1 VIVAALFILLSTQ
14 PLPTTQPQPACGD
27 VASCRAQADTARDNK
42 DYEAFHD
49 LAWAAYRHGR
59 NNDPDLML
67 LVARA
72 QSLSG
77 RPLDALVML
86 ERIAA
91 MGAATDATAS
101 EDFARVRA
109 LPRWSE
115 VAEKLTGA
123 PTSAPR
129 ATVGKPSA
137 KDPAA
142 SSKAPASPAKEPVPS
157 AKEPP
162 ASAPAPPTK
171 EPAPPASAPASASAK
186 AAADKPSAKSPLSFT
201 TVLTPTAIAHDAVS
215 QRFLIADRKAKR
227 IAVVDANTGQVATL
241 VGAQGALGEI
251 GGMAIDPR
259 EGDLWVVSASADG
272 SVLHKLQLISGR
284 ILSTVP
290 LSMEHPVTA
299 MAYAM
304 GTGLIVADTGG
315 AVWRLHSDGKTTK
328 LAALE
333 YVPRGLA
340 ADTNGR
346 LYVAGGT
353 SRLARFTIASSLRRI
368 DTIAIDPS
376 IPADAPFVVLGNR
389 LNFIVPADGSFV
401 IRPFAVK

>member
-1 VIVAALFILLSTQ
+1 
-14 PLPTTQPQPACGD
+14 
-27 VASCRAQADTARDNK
+27 
-42 DYEAFHD
+42 
-49 LAWAAYRHGR
+49 
-59 NNDPDLML
+59 
-67 LVARA
+67 
-72 QSLSG
+72 
-77 RPLDALVML
+77 
-86 ERIAA
+86 
-91 MGAATDATAS
+91 
-101 EDFARVRA
+101 
-109 LPRWSE
+109 
-115 VAEKLTGA
+115 
-123 PTSAPR
+123 
-129 ATVGKPSA
+129 
-137 KDPAA
+137 
-142 SSKAPASPAKEPVPS
+142 
-157 AKEPP
+157 
-162 ASAPAPPTK
+162 
-171 EPAPPASAPASASAK
+171 
-186 AAADKPSAKSPLSFT
+186 
-201 TVLTPTAIAHDAVS
+201 
-215 QRFLIADRKAKR
+215 
-227 IAVVDANTGQVATL
+227 VVDANTGQVATL

-284 ILSTVP
+284 ILSTVS